1 MPGKASLEAN
11 QYYAH
16 PRNLFWQL
24 MVEILGLPELDY
36 AARCQA
42 LKDSGI
48 ALWDVLD
55 SCERP
60 SSLDNDIDPASIQ
73 VNAIG
78 ELLDQHASIALI
90 AFNGAMAEKLF
101 RRHIDETHYSER
113 RLLRL
118 PSTSPANAGIP
129 REEKLRQWRQILRP
143 LPD

>member
-1 MPGKASLEAN
+1 MEAN

-16 PRNLFWQL
+16 PRNRFGQL
-24 MVEILGLPELDY
+24 MAELLGLPELGY
-36 AARCQA
+36 PTRCQA
-42 LKDSGI
+42 LMNSGI

-55 SCERP
+55 SCERA
-60 SSLDNDIDPASIQ
+60 SSLDSDINPSSIQ

-78 ELLDQHASIALI
+78 KLLDQHASITLI

-118 PSTSPANAGIP
+118 PSTSPANAGIR

-143 LPD
+143 LPE